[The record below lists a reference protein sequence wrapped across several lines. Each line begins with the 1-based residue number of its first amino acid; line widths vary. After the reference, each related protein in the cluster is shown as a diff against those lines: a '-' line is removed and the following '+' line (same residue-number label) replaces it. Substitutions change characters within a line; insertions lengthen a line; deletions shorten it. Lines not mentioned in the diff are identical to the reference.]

1 MRKAIV
7 AMSLV
12 GGAVTASTYL
22 AEGRTAAQAVRYI
35 GTAIVLIVIAGLRG
49 RHDVAWNLRRPTG
62 REWLWLVAAAS
73 CGLTLYNLALVEA
86 LQHAE
91 TPLVASI
98 VSGVPLVLALAAP
111 LLARDNVSARVVV
124 GAAAIVIGSSL
135 VYGAGRSNLPGVVLA
150 ATALACECAFTL
162 LAAPVLTRLGAVSIA
177 THTAWI
183 AALQLC
189 VLTAITDDVVMIA
202 EWDLAATAAIVYLV
216 GASAAAFVLWFD
228 AVRSI
233 GAAVAG
239 LAAGV
244 IPITALATGL
254 PLGVAST
261 GPIALVGI
269 GVVVIGI
276 TIGLRHRAPNTQPA
290 SEYVGRPTEA

>member
-1 MRKAIV
+1 VQRSVGIRKALI

-22 AEGRTAAQAVRYI
+22 ADGRFAAQGIRYV
-35 GTAIVLIVIAGLRG
+35 GTAVVLVAASRIRG
-49 RHDVAWNLRRPTG
+49 RRDRAWRLRRPGG
-62 REWLWLVAAAS
+62 REWLWLIAAAT

-111 LLARDNVSARVVV
+111 LVVRQPIAAPV
-124 GAAAIVIGSSL
+124 VIGAATIVTGSFL
-135 VYGAGRSNLPGVVLA
+135 VYGTGRSDAVGVALA

-162 LAAPVLTRLGAVSIA
+162 LGAPVLQRLGAVSIA

-183 AALQLC
+183 AAVQLC
-189 VLTAITDDVVMIA
+189 VLAAASGGAAMTAG
-202 EWDLAATAAIVYLV
+202 WDLPAVGAIVYLI

-228 AVRSI
+228 AVGVI
-233 GAAVAG
+233 GSALSG
-239 LAAGV
+239 LAAGA
-244 IPITALATGL
+244 IPITALATGI

-261 GPIALVGI
+261 SPMTLLGVGA
-269 GVVVIGI
+269 VVAGI
-276 TIGLRHRAPNTQPA
+276 VIGLRRRSADLQMGT
-290 SEYVGRPTEA
+290 S